1 MRRWHRLPAC
11 DLHVHRLYAYDTFS
25 QSMSNSTTNP
35 KPKPHGGDRRAPD
48 SYVDTQAILKLKN
61 LELRAKLIVE
71 GFMSGLHRSPY
82 HGFSVEFTDYRE
94 YSPGDDLRHLDWKL
108 LARRDRK
115 YIKRFE
121 DETNLRCQLLVDLS
135 SSMSFG
141 SGEISKSDYAKTIAA
156 SLAWFLFRQRDAVG
170 LITFD
175 EAIDQI
181 LPARFRPGHLR
192 HLLGALERST
202 GGNETDIGRPL
213 EQVAAT
219 IQKRGLI
226 VLVSDLLVP
235 VESITKPLSYLR
247 AIGHDIVLLRVLDP
261 AEVDFSFD
269 QASMFVDL
277 ETGQEIYVDP
287 GSVVKDYKKQ
297 FTEHQTRLK
306 TFCDENGIDYFE
318 TLTSD
323 PVHKSL
329 SNFLQA
335 RTQQAQRGQLT
346 AANPN
351 QRGGGSR

>member
-1 MRRWHRLPAC
+1 MQ
-11 DLHVHRLYAYDTFS
+11 T
-25 QSMSNSTTNP
+25 MNESTKNP
-35 KPKPHGGDRRAPD
+35 KRKSGATTSGSPRD
-48 SYVDTQAILKLKN
+48 SYVDTKAILKLKN

-121 DETNLRCQLLVDLS
+121 DETNLRCHLIVDLS
-135 SSMSFG
+135 RSMSFS
-141 SGEISKSDYAKTIAA
+141 SGDIEKSHYAKTIAA

-175 EAIDQI
+175 EAIDEV

-192 HLLGALERST
+192 RLLGALERST
-202 GGNETDIGRPL
+202 GGAETNIAKPL
-213 EQVAAT
+213 QQIAAT

-235 VESITKPLSYLR
+235 IESITKQLGYLR
-247 AIGHDIVLLRVLDP
+247 AIGHDVVLLRVLDP
-261 AEVDFSFD
+261 AEVDFSFN

-277 ETGQEIYVDP
+277 ETGREIYVEP
-287 GSVVKDYKKQ
+287 ETVAKDYQKQ
-297 FTEHQTRLK
+297 FSQHRSEIK
-306 TFCDENGIDYFE
+306 TFCDANGIDFFE
-318 TLTSD
+318 ALTSD
-323 PVHKSL
+323 PVQTSL
-329 SNFLQA
+329 FNFLQA
-335 RTQQAQRGQLT
+335 RSQQAQRGQLT

>member
-1 MRRWHRLPAC
+1 
-11 DLHVHRLYAYDTFS
+11 
-25 QSMSNSTTNP
+25 MSNSSTNP
-35 KPKPHGGDRRAPD
+35 KPNHEGTSANSSRA
-48 SYVDTQAILKLKN
+48 SYVDTEAILKLKN
-61 LELRAKLIVE
+61 LELRARLIVE

-108 LARRDRK
+108 LARRDRQ

-135 SSMSFG
+135 RSMSFG
-141 SGEISKSDYAKTIAA
+141 SKGIEKVEYAKTVAA

-175 EAIDQI
+175 EAIDEV

-202 GGNETDIGRPL
+202 GGNETNISRPL

-226 VLVSDLLVP
+226 VLISDLLVP
-235 VESITKPLSYLR
+235 VESITKQLGYLK
-247 AIGHDIVLLRVLDP
+247 AIGHDVVLLRILDP
-261 AEVDFSFD
+261 SEVDFTFE

-277 ETGQEIYVDP
+277 ETGREIYVDP
-287 GSVVKDYKKQ
+287 GTVAQDYQKR
-297 FTEHQTRLK
+297 FAEHRSELK
-306 TFCDENGIDYFE
+306 TFCDDNGIDFFE
-318 TLTSD
+318 ALTSD
-323 PVHKSL
+323 PVQTSL
-329 SNFLQA
+329 FNFLQA
-335 RTQQAQRGQLT
+335 RARQAHGAQRGQQ
-346 AANPN
+346 ASNPN

>member
-1 MRRWHRLPAC
+1 
-11 DLHVHRLYAYDTFS
+11 
-25 QSMSNSTTNP
+25 MSNTTTNP
-35 KPKPHGGDRRAPD
+35 KSNSGSSSANAPGN
-48 SYVDTQAILKLKN
+48 SYVDTEAILKLKN

-94 YSPGDDLRHLDWKL
+94 YTPGDDLRHLDWKL

-135 SSMSFG
+135 QSMSFG
-141 SGEISKSDYAKTIAA
+141 SGDIKKSEYAKTIAA

-175 EAIDQI
+175 ESIDEI

-213 EQVAAT
+213 KQVAAT

-235 VESITKPLSYLR
+235 VDSITKPLSYLR

-261 AEVDFSFD
+261 AEIDFSSFD

-277 ETGQEIYVDP
+277 ESGREIYVDP
-287 GSVVKDYKKQ
+287 GSVAQGYQKR
-297 FTEHQTRLK
+297 FTEHQTEIK
-306 TFCDENGIDYFE
+306 TFCNENGIDFFE
-318 TLTSD
+318 VSTSD
-323 PVHKSL
+323 PVQKSL
-329 SNFLQA
+329 FNFLQA

>member
-1 MRRWHRLPAC
+1 M
-11 DLHVHRLYAYDTFS
+11 
-25 QSMSNSTTNP
+25 
-35 KPKPHGGDRRAPD
+35 D
-48 SYVDTQAILKLKN
+48 SYVDTEAILKLKN

-135 SSMSFG
+135 RSMSFG
-141 SGEISKSDYAKTIAA
+141 SGDIKKSEYAKTVAA

-175 EAIDQI
+175 EAIDEI

-202 GGNETDIGRPL
+202 GGNETNIGRPL

-235 VESITKPLSYLR
+235 VDSITKPLSYLR

-261 AEVDFSFD
+261 AEVDFSSFD

-277 ETGQEIYVDP
+277 ETGREIYVDP
-287 GSVVKDYKKQ
+287 GSVARDYQKR
-297 FTEHQTRLK
+297 FAEHQTEIK
-306 TFCDENGIDYFE
+306 TFCNENGIDMFE
-318 TLTSD
+318 VSTFD
-323 PVHKSL
+323 PVQKSL
-329 SNFLQA
+329 FNFLQA
-335 RTQQAQRGQLT
+335 RSQQAQRGQLT

>member
-1 MRRWHRLPAC
+1 MSKSTSNQNLPGTGARTGSRR
-11 DLHVHRLYAYDTFS
+11 
-25 QSMSNSTTNP
+25 
-35 KPKPHGGDRRAPD
+35 D
-48 SYVDTQAILKLKN
+48 SCVDTEAILKLKN

-94 YSPGDDLRHLDWKL
+94 YTPGDDLRHLDWKL
-108 LARRDRK
+108 LARRDRR

-121 DETNLRCQLLVDLS
+121 DETNLRCHLLVDLS
-135 SSMSFG
+135 RSMGFG
-141 SGEISKSDYAKTIAA
+141 SSDVEKSEYAKTIAA

-175 EAIDQI
+175 EAVDEV
-181 LPARFRPGHLR
+181 LPARFRPGYLR

-202 GGNETDIGRPL
+202 GGSATDIGRPL

-235 VESITKPLSYLR
+235 IESITKPLSYLR

-261 AEVDFSFD
+261 GEVEFSFN

-277 ETGQEIYVDP
+277 ESGREIYVDP
-287 GSVVKDYKKQ
+287 GAVAADYQKR
-297 FTEHQTRLK
+297 FSDHREAIN
-306 TFCDENGIDYFE
+306 TFCNENGIDFFE

-323 PVHKSL
+323 PVQKSL
-329 SNFLQA
+329 FNFLQA
-335 RTQQAQRGQLT
+335 RSHQAQRGQLT
-346 AANPN
+346 ATNLG

>member
-1 MRRWHRLPAC
+1 
-11 DLHVHRLYAYDTFS
+11 
-25 QSMSNSTTNP
+25 MSNSVTNT
-35 KPKPHGGDRRAPD
+35 KSQQRASSKTSSPQN
-48 SYVDTQAILKLKN
+48 SYVDTEAILKLKN
-61 LELRAKLIVE
+61 LELRARLIVE

-108 LARRDRK
+108 LARRDRR

-121 DETNLRCQLLVDLS
+121 DETNLRCHLLVDLS
-135 SSMSFG
+135 RSMSFG
-141 SGEISKSDYAKTIAA
+141 SGDIEKSEYAKTLAA

-175 EAIDQI
+175 EAIDQV

-202 GGNETDIGRPL
+202 GGSETNISRPL

-235 VESITKPLSYLR
+235 VDSITKPLSYLR
-247 AIGHDIVLLRVLDP
+247 AIGHDVVLLRVLDP
-261 AEVDFSFD
+261 SEVDFSFG

-277 ETGQEIYVDP
+277 ESNREIYVDP
-287 GSVVKDYKKQ
+287 SAVAENYQKQ
-297 FTEHQTRLK
+297 FAAHRSEIK
-306 TFCDENGIDYFE
+306 TFCDENGIDFFE
-318 TLTSD
+318 ALTSD
-323 PVHKSL
+323 PVQKSL
-329 SNFLQA
+329 FNFLQA
-335 RTQQAQRGQLT
+335 RTHQAQRGQLT

>member
-1 MRRWHRLPAC
+1 
-11 DLHVHRLYAYDTFS
+11 
-25 QSMSNSTTNP
+25 MSNSTTNQESNVA
-35 KPKPHGGDRRAPD
+35 GSRSGSRSD
-48 SYVDTQAILKLKN
+48 SYVDTEAILKLKD
-61 LELRAKLIVE
+61 LELRARLIVE

-94 YSPGDDLRHLDWKL
+94 YTPGDDLRHLDWKL
-108 LARRDRK
+108 LARRDRR

-121 DETNLRCQLLVDLS
+121 DETNLRCHLLVDLS
-135 SSMSFG
+135 RSMSFG
-141 SGEISKSDYAKTIAA
+141 SGDIEKSEYAKTIAA

-175 EAIDQI
+175 EAIDEV

-202 GGNETDIGRPL
+202 GGTETDIGRPL

-235 VESITKPLSYLR
+235 IESITKPLGYLR

-261 AEVDFSFD
+261 GEVDFSFS

-277 ETGQEIYVDP
+277 ESGREIYVDP
-287 GSVVKDYKKQ
+287 EAVAKDYQ
-297 FTEHQTRLK
+297 ARFSEHRSEIK
-306 TFCDENGIDYFE
+306 TFCDENGIHFFE
-318 TLTSD
+318 VLTSD
-323 PVHKSL
+323 PIQKSL
-329 SNFLQA
+329 FNFLQA
-335 RTQQAQRGQLT
+335 RWDPLQGGQV
-346 AANPN
+346 AATHRN
-351 QRGGGSR
+351 QRSGGSQ

>member
-1 MRRWHRLPAC
+1 
-11 DLHVHRLYAYDTFS
+11 
-25 QSMSNSTTNP
+25 MSNSTSNQKLQRGSKSGSP
-35 KPKPHGGDRRAPD
+35 RD
-48 SYVDTQAILKLKN
+48 SYVDTEAILKLKN
-61 LELRAKLIVE
+61 LELRARLIVE

-121 DETNLRCQLLVDLS
+121 DETNLRCHILLDLS
-135 SSMSFG
+135 RSMSFG
-141 SGEISKSDYAKTIAA
+141 SAKVEKSEYAKTVAA

-170 LITFD
+170 LVTFD
-175 EAIDQI
+175 EAIDEV

-192 HLLGALERST
+192 HLLATLERST
-202 GGNETDIGRPL
+202 GGSATDISRPL

-235 VESITKPLSYLR
+235 VESFKKQLSYLR
-247 AIGHDIVLLRVLDP
+247 AIGHDVVLLRVLDP
-261 AEVDFSFD
+261 GEVDFTFS

-277 ETGQEIYVDP
+277 ESEKEIYVDP
-287 GSVVKDYKKQ
+287 GAVAQDYKQ
-297 FTEHQTRLK
+297 RFTEHRTELK
-306 TFCDENGIDYFE
+306 TFSDENGIDFYE
-318 TLTSD
+318 ALTSD
-323 PVHKSL
+323 PVQTSL
-329 SNFLQA
+329 FNFLQSRA
-335 RTQQAQRGQLT
+335 HQAQRGPLT
-346 AANPN
+346 AANQN

>member
-1 MRRWHRLPAC
+1 
-11 DLHVHRLYAYDTFS
+11 
-25 QSMSNSTTNP
+25 MSNSITNP
-35 KPKPHGGDRRAPD
+35 KPQSSSASSKAGSPRD
-48 SYVDTQAILKLKN
+48 SYVDTAAIMKLKN
-61 LELRAKLIVE
+61 LELRARLIVE

-121 DETNLRCQLLVDLS
+121 DETNLRCHLLVDLS
-135 SSMSFG
+135 RSMSFG
-141 SGEISKSDYAKTIAA
+141 SGDVEKSEYAKTLAA
-156 SLAWFLFRQRDAVG
+156 SLAYFLFRQRDAVG
-170 LITFD
+170 LVTFD
-175 EAIDQI
+175 EAIDEV

-202 GGNETDIGRPL
+202 GGSSTDIGRPL

-226 VLVSDLLVP
+226 VLVSDFLVP
-235 VESITKPLSYLR
+235 IESIRKPLSYLR

-261 AEVDFSFD
+261 AEVEFSFS

-277 ETGQEIYVDP
+277 ETGREIYVDP
-287 GSVVKDYKKQ
+287 GAVAKDYQKR
-297 FTEHQTRLK
+297 FNDHRSELK
-306 TFCDENGIDYFE
+306 TFCDGNGIDFFE
-318 TLTSD
+318 ALTSD
-323 PVHKSL
+323 PVQTSL
-329 SNFLQA
+329 FNFLQA
-335 RTQQAQRGQLT
+335 RAQQAQRGQLT

-351 QRGGGSR
+351 QRGGGGSQ